1 MKEALIDADTKVQII
16 DSPIPKPGPGTVLIK
31 VAVSGSNPKDW
42 KVPLWL
48 SKTHNSGDDIAGTIA
63 AVGDGVWDFQV
74 GDRVAAFHEMVAP
87 HGSFAEYAIAYD
99 YATFRIPENVSDE
112 EASTIPLAAM
122 TAAIGLFLDLK
133 VPQPWGPTGDVKQPL
148 LVYGASAACGAFAA
162 QLGRLAGLSPI
173 IGIAGRAKEFA
184 GKYCD
189 VVVDYRAEDCAE
201 QIAAALKKSGVEGGK
216 VSYVFDA
223 ISEQGSHEI
232 IAEVV
237 ASDAVVS
244 HLLPKEKWAKSGP
257 GFKYPDGVKDITT
270 SVGGAFKTQKD
281 FAFVMFRFLSRALAD
296 GRFKG
301 HPFEV
306 VKGGLD
312 GVEKG
317 LKDLRDSKA
326 SGLKYVFKIS
336 ETSGAGQDNVL
347 KGF

>member
-1 MKEALIDADTKVQII
+1 MKEALVDADTKVQII
-16 DSPIPKPGPGTVLIK
+16 DSPIPTPTANQVLIH

-42 KVPLWL
+42 KVPNWL

-63 AVGDGVWDFQV
+63 SVGPDVWEFKP

-99 YATFRIPENVSDE
+99 YATFKIPESVEFE
-112 EASTIPLAAM
+112 EAATVPLAAL

-133 VPQPWGPTGDVKQPL
+133 VAQPWGPPAIGETKEPL

-162 QLGRLAGLSPI
+162 QLGKMAGLSPI
-173 IGIAGRAKEFA
+173 IGVAGRASEFA

-189 VVVDYRAEDCAE
+189 VVVDYRADDCAK
-201 QIAAALKKSGVEGGK
+201 QIASALEKNGVKSGK
-216 VSYVFDA
+216 VKYVFDA

-232 IAEVV
+232 IALVV
-237 ASDAVVS
+237 SSDAVVS

-257 GFKYPDGVKDITT
+257 GFKYPEGVKDITT
-270 SVGGAFKTQKD
+270 SVGGGFKTQKD
-281 FAFVMFRFLSRALAD
+281 FAYVLFRFLSRALAD

-326 SGLKYVFKIS
+326 SGLKYVFRIP
-336 ETSGAGQDNVL
+336 ETAGAGKDKV
-347 KGF
+347 